1 MPAAA
6 RAPEVAAALKLP
18 FAEQIAFF
26 RGKLGRLVPTA
37 KWTDL
42 WQQEHDVALMVAG
55 AAKAD
60 LLADLAEAVDKA
72 ISNGETIQQFRRR
85 FLEIIEKR
93 GWAGFTGDDRTTDRP
108 QGGRGLAWRTR
119 VIYET
124 NLLTSYAAGRRAQLE
139 DGGYT
144 HWMYKHSD
152 FVRRPRPHHVALN
165 GIVRP
170 KDDPFWQTHYPPN
183 GWGCFP
189 GDTEVRC
196 NALLGFRFRYSGK
209 IVEIETVSGNRLAV
223 TPNHPILTRRGWVSA
238 DELRAGDQVIAAA
251 RDVDAALHGVV
262 DDPQPPARAQDLFD
276 ALAAQGFRVAPMTPH
291 DFDGDAAGGQEEV
304 EIAGSHGA
312 LMDVL
317 DTAPSKTFSEVG
329 LDGRLRLPT
338 EAADNTDSAP
348 LQALVADDAVLA
360 QNPAHGW
367 LGQPETARDGALAA
381 EPGAV
386 HGDDLALGLGI
397 TGIRRLPRAT
407 HDAIAPVAGSALPH
421 PAGAHAVRAVA
432 DRHAAQPQDAL
443 QCGTGDSELF
453 GELLEANAGLVTT
466 DEIVLIGKRDWSG
479 HVYDFSTSTGKILAG
494 GIVVSN
500 CRCRV
505 LGVRSPEQASRLGG
519 DWDKPLP
526 SWVGQRDPK
535 TGQPVGVDKGFGYM
549 PGGSVVERVRALT
562 PKLDRLP
569 AAPSVALIQDWLKTE
584 AFAAWYAAPSGSW
597 PLARL
602 PDADAQAIGAA
613 DGVRVAHLSAETALK
628 QKREHPELSASE
640 YAIAQDVIDLAT
652 HRVQDGASL
661 IYVRALSAGKSGGH
675 VLVVKATRTGKALW
689 VTSVRRLSRQQAER
703 EAEIARLLKK
713 GK

>member
-6 RAPEVAAALKLP
+6 RAPDVAAALKLP

-37 KWTDL
+37 KWDDL
-42 WQQEHDVALMVAG
+42 MHAEHDVGFMVAG

-85 FLEIIEKR
+85 FLEIIQR
-93 GWAGFTGDDRTTDRP
+93 HGWAGFTGDDRTTDRP

-152 FVRRPRPHHVALN
+152 FVQRPRPHHVALN
-165 GIVRP
+165 GIVRS

-183 GWGCFP
+183 GWGC
-189 GDTEVRC
+189 
-196 NALLGFRFRYSGK
+196 
-209 IVEIETVSGNRLAV
+209 
-223 TPNHPILTRRGWVSA
+223 
-238 DELRAGDQVIAAA
+238 
-251 RDVDAALHGVV
+251 
-262 DDPQPPARAQDLFD
+262 
-276 ALAAQGFRVAPMTPH
+276 
-291 DFDGDAAGGQEEV
+291 
-304 EIAGSHGA
+304 
-312 LMDVL
+312 
-317 DTAPSKTFSEVG
+317 
-329 LDGRLRLPT
+329 
-338 EAADNTDSAP
+338 
-348 LQALVADDAVLA
+348 
-360 QNPAHGW
+360 
-367 LGQPETARDGALAA
+367 
-381 EPGAV
+381 
-386 HGDDLALGLGI
+386 
-397 TGIRRLPRAT
+397 
-407 HDAIAPVAGSALPH
+407 
-421 PAGAHAVRAVA
+421 
-432 DRHAAQPQDAL
+432 
-443 QCGTGDSELF
+443 
-453 GELLEANAGLVTT
+453 
-466 DEIVLIGKRDWSG
+466 
-479 HVYDFSTSTGKILAG
+479 
-494 GIVVSN
+494 
-500 CRCRV
+500 RCRV
-505 LGVRSPEQASRLGG
+505 LGVRSPAQARRLGG

-526 SWVGQRDPK
+526 SWAWQTDPK
-535 TGQPVGVDKGFGYM
+535 TGAPVGVDKGFGYM

-569 AAPSVALIQDWLKTE
+569 TAPSVALIQDWLKTE